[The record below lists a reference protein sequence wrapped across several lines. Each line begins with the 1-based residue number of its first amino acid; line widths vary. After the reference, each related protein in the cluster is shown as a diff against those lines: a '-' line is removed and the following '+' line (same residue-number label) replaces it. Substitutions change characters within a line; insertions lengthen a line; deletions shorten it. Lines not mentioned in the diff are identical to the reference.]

1 MSAINSP
8 TTTADRAT
16 PADETT
22 VPMTPHVIG
31 GQPNGGTSGRFGD
44 VYNPATGRVA
54 RRVPMANAAD
64 VRAAVAA
71 AAAAFPEWAAAPP
84 LRRARVLMR
93 FRDLVER
100 NQKALAALI
109 TAEHGKVASD
119 AAGEVQRGNEVV
131 EFATGIPQLLKGEF
145 SEAVGTG
152 VDSHSI
158 RQPLGVVA
166 GITPFNFPA
175 MVPMWMFPVAL
186 ACGNTFVLKPSE
198 KDPTTS
204 VELARLLKE
213 AGLPDGVFNVVHGDK
228 EAVDALIDDPRIEA
242 ISFVGS
248 TPIAEYIYSRG
259 TATGKRVQALGGAKN
274 HMVVMPDADLDQ
286 ATDALVGAAYGSA
299 GERCM
304 AISVAVAVGDAVADQ
319 LVARITKRLET
330 LKVAPGDAPGAEMG
344 PLVTGAHLERVRG
357 YIDLGV
363 AEGADLVVDGRQA
376 PCPDGFFVGASL
388 FDRVTPSMRIYREE
402 IFGPVLAVV
411 RAKDFESALTLV
423 NEHEFGTGTAIF
435 TRDGEAARDYSSRVK
450 AGMVGVNVPIPV
462 PMAFHSFGGW
472 KRSLFGDHAIYGPE
486 GVRFYSRLKTVTA
499 RWPTGIRG
507 GAEFHFP
514 SLK

>member
-1 MSAINSP
+1 
-8 TTTADRAT
+8 
-16 PADETT
+16 
-22 VPMTPHVIG
+22 
-31 GQPNGGTSGRFGD
+31 
-44 VYNPATGRVA
+44 
-54 RRVPMANAAD
+54 MANAAD
-64 VRAAVAA
+64 VNEAVAA
-71 AAAAFPEWAAAPP
+71 AAAAFPAWAAAPP
-84 LRRARVLMR
+84 LRRARVLNR
-93 FRDLVER
+93 FRELVER
-100 NQKALAALI
+100 NLTSLAAII
-109 TAEHGKVASD
+109 TSEHGKVASD

-145 SEAVGTG
+145 TEEVGTG
-152 VDSHSI
+152 VDSYSM

-204 VELARLLKE
+204 LELAKLLKE

-304 AISVAVAVGDAVADQ
+304 AISVAVAVGDAVADA
-319 LVARITKRLET
+319 LV
-330 LKVAPGDAPGAEMG
+330 VAHHDAS
-344 PLVTGAHLERVRG
+344 R
-357 YIDLGV
+357 D
-363 AEGADLVVDGRQA
+363 AEGGAGRRTGRRDGAAGHRRAPRAGARLRRSRGEEGARAGRRRPRA
-376 PCPDGFFVGASL
+376 PCPDGFFIGATL

-402 IFGPVLAVV
+402 IFGPVLSVV
-411 RAKDFESALTLV
+411 RVPDFEAALKLV
-423 NEHEFGTGTAIF
+423 NEHEFGNGTAIF
-435 TRDGEAARDYSSRVK
+435 TRDGDAARAYSSRVK

-472 KRSLFGDHAIYGPE
+472 KRSLFGDHYVHGPE
-486 GVRFYSRLKTVTA
+486 GVRFYTRLKTITS
-499 RWPTGIRG
+499 RWPTGIRQ
-507 GAEFHFP
+507 GAEFKMP
-514 SLK
+514 VLG

>member
-1 MSAINSP
+1 MSASKSS
-8 TTTADRAT
+8 TADHPVTAPDAT
-16 PADETT
+16 TLPL
-22 VPMTPHVIG
+22 TPHFIDG
-31 GQPNGGTSGRFGD
+31 ELYDGTSGRFGD
-44 VYNPATGRVA
+44 VYNPATGRQA
-54 RRVPMANAAD
+54 RRVALANAAD
-64 VRAAVAA
+64 VNRAVAA
-71 AAAAFPEWAAAPP
+71 AAAAFPAWAAAPP
-84 LRRARVLMR
+84 LRRARVLDR
-93 FRDLVER
+93 FRELVDR
-100 NQKALAALI
+100 NLKSLAAVI
-109 TAEHGKVASD
+109 TSEHGKVAAD

-145 SEAVGTG
+145 TEEVGTG
-152 VDSHSI
+152 VDCYSL

-204 VELARLLKE
+204 VELAKLLKE

-228 EAVDALIDDPRIEA
+228 EAVDALIGDPRIEA

-248 TPIAEYIYSRG
+248 TPIAEYIYTRG

-274 HMVVMPDADLDQ
+274 HMVILPDADLDQ

-304 AISVAVAVGDAVADQ
+304 AISVAVAVGDAVADA
-319 LVARITKRLET
+319 LVSRITTRLKT
-330 LKVAPGDAPGAEMG
+330 LKVAPGDEAGAEMG

-363 AEGADLVVDGRQA
+363 EEGAELVVDGRGA
-376 PCPDGFFVGASL
+376 PCPDGFFIGATL

-402 IFGPVLAVV
+402 IFGPVLSVV
-411 RAKDFESALTLV
+411 RVPDFESALTLV
-423 NEHEFGTGTAIF
+423 NEHEFGNGTAIF
-435 TRDGEAARDYSSRVK
+435 TRDGDAARVYSSRVK

-472 KRSLFGDHAIYGPE
+472 KRSLFGDHYVHGPE
-486 GVRFYSRLKTVTA
+486 GVRFYTRLKTITS
-499 RWPTGIRG
+499 RWPTGIRQ
-507 GAEFHFP
+507 GAEFKMP
-514 SLK
+514 VLG